1 MELIHLLSRVV
12 SAEVQTMTL
21 QLKVPK
27 MACSACAN
35 TIKKAVQAIDSA
47 AAVEADTKTKVV
59 TIQTAKSESEVRK
72 AIASAGYPAI

>member
-12 SAEVQTMTL
+12 SAEVQIMTL

-27 MACSACAN
+27 MACSACAT
-35 TIKKAVQAIDSA
+35 TITKAVQAVDSA
-47 AAVEADTKTKVV
+47 AAVEANIKTKLV

-72 AIASAGYPAI
+72 AIASVGYPAV